1 MNCSFCP
8 KTKRARTFMSPESFR
23 IAAQKLRPLTQY
35 IYLHI
40 SGEPLLHPELE
51 KILDICTAL
60 DFRVSITTNGTLLK
74 KQTDILLNSPSL
86 YKVSISLHSFE
97 ANTVSFSLE
106 EYVNTACEFA
116 QNCSDK
122 NIICS
127 LRLWNTNGLDSL
139 NSDILAILKK
149 YFPDEW
155 KKNRRGFTLTDK
167 VYLERAEK
175 FDWPDI
181 DGKERDVRFC
191 MGGRDQLGVL
201 SDGTVV
207 PCCLDSEGNIPLG
220 NIFTQDINDILSSE
234 RYKSFFDGFSQGK
247 PSEKLCKR
255 CGYAEA
261 MFTK

>member
-23 IAAQKLRPLTQY
+23 VAAEKLRSITEY

-51 KILDICTAL
+51 RIMDICAEL
-60 DFRVSITTNGTLLK
+60 KFKVCITTNGTLLE
-74 KQTDILLNSPSL
+74 KQKDILLNSPAL

-97 ANTVSFSLE
+97 ANKVDFSLE
-106 EYVNTACEFA
+106 SYISSACEFA
-116 QNCSDK
+116 QKYSEK
-122 NIICS
+122 NVICA

-139 NSDILAILKK
+139 NGDILDILRK
-149 YFPDEW
+149 YFPGEW
-155 KKNRRGFTLTDK
+155 KENHRGFTLANK
-167 VYLERAEK
+167 VFLEKAEK

-181 DGKERDVRFC
+181 NGNLREVSFC

-201 SDGTVV
+201 ADGTVV

-220 NIFTQDINDILSSE
+220 NIFTQSLNDILTSD
-234 RYKSFFDGFSQGK
+234 RYKKFFDDFSQGR
-247 PSEKLCKR
+247 PTEDLCKC
-255 CGYAEA
+255 CGYAEK
-261 MFTK
+261 MFKK